1 MKFAF
6 YPGCV
11 SRGGCP
17 ELYPATL
24 KVCDRLGIELEE
36 LTGAAC
42 TGSGVLQEKD
52 EFLGDTLNA
61 RTFAMAEE
69 MGLPVMTICST
80 CQGVMSQANKRLI
93 GDPDYLAR
101 VNEVLSEEGL
111 EYKGGTTVKHLL
123 WILVEDIGVDAL
135 KAQFT
140 RSLDDLRVA
149 PFYGCYIIRPSWA
162 LEFDEHPGRANSL
175 ESLIEAVGA
184 TLVDIE
190 GKTRC
195 CGFPILTINEN
206 NSAAMV
212 GKHTTEAQ
220 DLGANAMVTP
230 CPLCHLNLDGF
241 QPRAASQLGVSI
253 HMPILHLP
261 QLIGLALGFS
271 PMDMGMDRHIVSTRQ
286 VQDAIAEAQPATV

>member
-24 KVCDRLGIELEE
+24 MVCDRLGIELEE

-61 RTFAMAEE
+61 RTFAMAENL
-69 MGLPVMTICST
+69 GLPVMTICST

-101 VNEVLSEEGL
+101 VNEILSEEGL

-162 LEFDEHPGRANSL
+162 LEFDENPGRANSL

-184 TLVDIE
+184 TLVDTE

-195 CGFPILTINEN
+195 CGFPILTINEK
-206 NSAAMV
+206 NSMAMV

-241 QPRAASQLGVSI
+241 QPTAASQLGVSI

-271 PMDMGMDRHIVSTRQ
+271 PKEMGMDRHIVSTSQ
-286 VQDAIAEAQPATV
+286 VQDAIAEAQPATA

>member
-24 KVCDRLGIELEE
+24 KVCERLGIDLEE
-36 LTGAAC
+36 LTGASC

-61 RTFAMAEE
+61 RTFAMAEK

-93 GDPDYLAR
+93 GDPDYLAQ
-101 VNEVLSEEGL
+101 VNQILSEEGL
-111 EYKGGTTVKHLL
+111 EYKGTTTVKHFL
-123 WILVEDIGVDAL
+123 WILVEDIGVEAL

-162 LEFDEHPGRANSL
+162 LEFDENPGRANSL

-195 CGFPILTINEN
+195 CGFPILTINEK

-212 GKHTTEAQ
+212 GKHTNEAQ
-220 DLGANAMVTP
+220 ELGANAMVTP

-241 QPRAASQLGVSI
+241 QSRAASQLGVSI

-271 PMDMGMDRHIVSTRQ
+271 PVDMGMDRHIVSTSQ
-286 VQDAIAEAQPATV
+286 IQDAITQAQPATA